1 MRQGKLCL
9 IQLNFRVLSV
19 DGMSR
24 CVSRV
29 FLQMLSVSYEQFAVG
44 LDNRYGQNLWDE
56 FPEIANKGEPASVRK
71 FMLLMTPYL
80 VCVCVCV
87 CVCVVL
93 TEVIL
98 QVLDLEAED
107 WELEDGQM
115 VITIF
120 QYATYFLEHGR

>member
-1 MRQGKLCL
+1 MCL
-9 IQLNFRVLSV
+9 
-19 DGMSR
+19 
-24 CVSRV
+24 
-29 FLQMLSVSYEQFAVG
+29 
-44 LDNRYGQNLWDE
+44 
-56 FPEIANKGEPASVRK
+56 
-71 FMLLMTPYL
+71 
-80 VCVCVCV
+80 
-87 CVCVVL
+87 VL